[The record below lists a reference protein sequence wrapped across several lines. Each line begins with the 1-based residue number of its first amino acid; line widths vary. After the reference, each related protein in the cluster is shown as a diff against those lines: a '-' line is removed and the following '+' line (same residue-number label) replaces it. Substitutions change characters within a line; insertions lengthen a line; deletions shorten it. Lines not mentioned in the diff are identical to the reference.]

1 MDTIGVE
8 TAAFPGQKD
17 DEVDRLLHMVNLHI
31 FSYKIL
37 KLTFS

>member
-1 MDTIGVE
+1 MDTVGVE

-17 DEVDRLLHMVNLHI
+17 EEVDRLLHMVNSHVI
-31 FSYKIL
+31 SYKIL